1 MLALNNTQINGHNL
15 TVRANFRIDSKELS
29 GQSSATD
36 RSEQGFKPMTL
47 AVSLTIPY
55 DKPND
60 LSRLLELARST
71 CTDGKQT
78 VYNIVNNTART
89 CKIRQVTF
97 TDNFTAGQDG
107 SLQQWQVNF
116 TLVEYRSVPEKT
128 EQRQD
133 KPAATAQTADS
144 EQTTST
150 VPAASNR
157 EEQLTG
163 FLAVLKKVDEAL
175 A

>member
-1 MLALNNTQINGHNL
+1 MLMLNNTRINGHNL

-55 DKPND
+55 DKPGNLTRLVE
-60 LSRLLELARST
+60 LSRATGS
-71 CTDGKQT
+71 DGKQT
-78 VYNIVNNTART
+78 VYNIVNNTAKT

-107 SLQQWQVNF
+107 TLRQWQVNF
-116 TLVEYRSVPEKT
+116 TLVEYNSVPEKT
-128 EQRQD
+128 EQRQE
-133 KPAATAQTADS
+133 KPAAIAQAADTDSTA
-144 EQTTST
+144 ST
-150 VPAASNR
+150 MPPASNR
-157 EEQLTG
+157 DQQLTG
-163 FLAVLKKVDEAL
+163 FMKVLKNLDESL